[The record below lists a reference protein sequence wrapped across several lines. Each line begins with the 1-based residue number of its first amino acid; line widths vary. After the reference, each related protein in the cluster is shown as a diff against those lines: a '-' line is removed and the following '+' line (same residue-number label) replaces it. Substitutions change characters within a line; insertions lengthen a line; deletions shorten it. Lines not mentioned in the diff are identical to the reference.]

1 MIQRKQTI
9 YLLLSII
16 AMVMTAVFPI
26 AKFYGDFYYIL
37 NVFSFSAIPE
47 TVETALNF
55 SFNLPLSALWLA
67 IVALNAITIFLYKKR
82 NTQVKLVN
90 VSLAFLIAFIA
101 LIFFYYAPFI
111 EKNFKVVAEY
121 AKNIGIYMPIISFIC
136 MLLANRG
143 IKKDEELV
151 KSLDR
156 IR

>member
-16 AMVMTAVFPI
+16 AMILTAVFPI
-26 AKFYGDFYYIL
+26 AKFYGDFYYVLKI
-37 NVFSFSAIPE
+37 FSFSAFPE
-47 TVETALNF
+47 TLETSLNF
-55 SFNLPLSALWLA
+55 SFNLPMTALWIA
-67 IVALNAITIFLYKKR
+67 IVALNVLTIFIYKKR
-82 NTQVKLVN
+82 TTQIKLVN
-90 VSLAFLIAFIA
+90 VSLAFLIALIA
-101 LIFFYYAPFI
+101 LIFFYYAPVI
-111 EKNFKVVAEY
+111 EKNFNVNVEY
-121 AKNIGIYMPIISFIC
+121 AKNIGIYMPIISFVC